1 MSSQGKSINVGL
13 VSLKTRYKEEYGN
26 DLVAFAKGE
35 IKVPVVDELTLK
47 LFPWFGLLMKH
58 KLTEDLINVWLGV
71 HGNNPKEHFIRC
83 NEEAKSY
90 TRMWLEDANIR
101 NRIDFRKYSSYLF
114 RMFGQTAEPP
124 KQNTAEVI
132 DTDEEN
138 LLALT
143 EGDD

>member
-1 MSSQGKSINVGL
+1 MPRKSKSVDVGL
-13 VSLKTRYKEEYGN
+13 ISLKTHYKEEYGN
-26 DLVAFAKGE
+26 ALVAFAKGE

-47 LFPWFGLLMKH
+47 LFPWFGLLMEY
-58 KLTEDLINVWLGV
+58 KLTEDLINIWLGV
-71 HGNNPKEHFIRC
+71 HGNNPKKHFIRC
-83 NEEAKSY
+83 NEEAKNY
-90 TRMWLEDANIR
+90 ARMWLEDANIR

-124 KQNTAEVI
+124 KQNTTEVI

-143 EGDD
+143 EGND